1 MRIISWN
8 CNGAFKNKINSI
20 LSLNGD
26 IYVIQETEDPNRNS
40 DLLDKLMSIINSMII
55 LTLPMRFSH
64 ST

>member
-8 CNGAFKNKINSI
+8 CNGAFRNKINSI

-26 IYVIQETEDPNRNS
+26 IYVIQETEVLNKNS

-55 LTLPMRFSH
+55 LTLPIRFSH

>member
-8 CNGAFKNKINSI
+8 CNGAFRNKINSI

-55 LTLPMRFSH
+55 LTLPIRFSH